1 MDKIEFMKS
10 INFELIRPHREE
22 LADLGG
28 LAEFHLYVD
37 PGSALVKLRSFA
49 EYVVKDI
56 YAQER
61 LPKLHR
67 PQLIDLMQNDAFEQ
81 VVDRSLLNHLHYLR
95 IQGNGPAH
103 GEPAET
109 STAKIALGIA
119 HQVASY
125 MAIRYYGVALESI
138 ADFEIPGNLAD
149 TEALQREKTSYK
161 KLAEKKA
168 TEVERLLA
176 EVDTLRAK
184 LDATPAT
191 EAERE
196 RALRASQSA
205 SAALSWDEA
214 KTRALMIDA
223 LLSKAHWDIGNIEQ
237 VRLEFEVLH
246 QPTASGIGYADYVL
260 WGDNGLPLAVIEA
273 KKSGADLSRGREQ
286 ARMYADGLEKM
297 TGQRPVIF
305 YSNGYETHLWDDAQ
319 YNSARKIYG
328 FYDKESLEYLIF
340 QRNHRDPNPEQ
351 DNPDLSIADRAYQ
364 IEAVKTVVGHF
375 QEQRR
380 KALLVQAT
388 GTGKT
393 RVAIAIVELLSR
405 KRWLKR
411 VLFLCDRN
419 ELRKQ
424 AGDAFKTHLPGET
437 RCVIGAGQEVDP
449 NARIYVATYP
459 GMMNRFEQFN
469 VGFFDLIIA
478 DESHRSIYNRYRDLF
493 TYFDALQVGLT
504 ATPVKFIARNTFDL
518 FGCENQDP
526 TFEYTLEQAI
536 NNVPAHLVPFRV
548 KDLTTGFLREGIK
561 YDELSEEQREQ
572 LDEQANDAEDFNYEG
587 KDIGKRVFNK
597 DTDRI
602 ILQNLINNGIKDDT
616 GSLVGKTVIFAV
628 NQNHAEAM
636 QKTFVELY
644 PQFGD
649 AVCKVIHNKVPR
661 AEALI
666 DEFKQSGNNFR
677 IAISVDMLDTGVDIP
692 ALVNLVF
699 AKPVKSW
706 VKFWQMIGR
715 GTRLCPNLFGRGR
728 DKSEFLIFDHYGN
741 FEYFDERYQEADIG
755 ARKSLLQWT
764 FEARLAL
771 AEAAA
776 EESNRDAFDTACRL
790 LRSDIN
796 DLPQNSVLVRDNLRD
811 VHILQ
816 QPGVVE
822 KFEPATVNSLHNTVA
837 PLMGQR
843 TLSDKDA
850 IRFDRLMAELQLCFV
865 KGVARFEEK
874 RLELLAR
881 IDRLAITIKAVRE
894 KDSLIK
900 ALRSSE
906 WWDSADFKALE
917 LVRIELRGIM
927 RYQQML
933 VQPGGGIH
941 RIDVT
946 EDIGGIREY
955 DRIIDLTRTESL
967 AYRFRIKTIL
977 DDMFDSNPT
986 LQKIYNQQPVTDAE
1000 LESLTSLVLTQNPGV
1015 DISLLVNFFPEAQDL
1030 HQAVMQLIGL
1040 DPAKVDAH
1048 FTDFMHGHPQLTPL
1062 QVKFLNLLKTLIASN
1077 GYITLGKLYEAPFT
1091 RLHAMGLDGVFP
1103 VNSVAEDLV
1112 QVIKPY
1118 IRPEAHSPIEIH

>member
-1 MDKIEFMKS
+1 MKS
-10 INFELIRPHREE
+10 INFELIRPYREE

-56 YAQER
+56 YVQER

-67 PQLIDLMQNDAFEQ
+67 PQLIDLMKNDAFME

-125 MAIRYYGVALESI
+125 LAIRYYGVSLDSI
-138 ADFEIPGNLAD
+138 PEFQTPENIAD
-149 TEALQREKTSYK
+149 TESLQREKTSYK
-161 KLAEKKA
+161 KLAEKQA
-168 TEVERLLA
+168 DEVERLLA
-176 EVDTLRAK
+176 ELDALRAK
-184 LDATPAT
+184 LDAEPASS
-191 EAERE
+191 AERE
-196 RALRASQSA
+196 QSLRASQSA
-205 SAALSWDEA
+205 SAALTWDEA
-214 KTRALMIDA
+214 KTRTLMIDA
-223 LLSKAHWDIGNIEQ
+223 LLGKARWDIGNTDEVGI
-237 VRLEFEVLH
+237 EFEVQH

-273 KKSGADLSRGREQ
+273 KKSGADLSLGREQ

-297 TGQRPVIF
+297 TGQRPIIF
-305 YSNGYETHLWDDAQ
+305 YSNGYETHLWDDVQ
-319 YNSARKIYG
+319 YNSARKVYG

-340 QRNHRDPNPEQ
+340 QRSHRDPAPEQ

-364 IEAVKTVVGHF
+364 IEAIKTVAGHF
-375 QEQRR
+375 QQQRR

-393 RVAIAIVELLSR
+393 RVAIAIVELLLR

-424 AGDAFKTHLPGET
+424 AGDAFKTHLPSET
-437 RCVIGAGQEVDP
+437 RCIIGAGGEVDP

-478 DESHRSIYNRYRDLF
+478 DESHRSIYNKYRDLF
-493 TYFDALQVGLT
+493 TYFDALQLGLT

-536 NNVPAHLVPFRV
+536 NNVPPHLVPFRV

-561 YDELSEEQREQ
+561 YEALSEEQREQ
-572 LDEQANDAEDFNYEG
+572 LDEQTSDAEDFNYQG

-602 ILQNLINNGIKDDT
+602 ILQNLINNGLRDDT
-616 GSLVGKTVIFAV
+616 GSLVGKTVVFAV
-628 NQNHAEAM
+628 NQNHAEAL

-644 PQFGD
+644 PQYGD

-666 DEFKQSGNNFR
+666 DEFKQPGNNFR
-677 IAISVDMLDTGVDIP
+677 IAISVDMLDTGVDVP

-715 GTRLCPNLFGRGR
+715 GTRLCPDLFGPGK
-728 DKSEFLIFDHYGN
+728 DKREFLIFDHYGN
-741 FEYFDERYQEADIG
+741 FEYFNESYQEADTG
-755 ARKSLLQWT
+755 TRKSLLQWT
-764 FEARLAL
+764 FEARLEL
-771 AEAAA
+771 AEGAVEAG
-776 EESNRDAFDTACRL
+776 NRDAFDTSCKL
-790 LRSDIN
+790 MRSDIN
-796 DLPQNSVLVRDNLRD
+796 DLPQNSVQVRDNLRD

-816 QPGVVE
+816 QPDIVE
-822 KFEPATVNSLHNTVA
+822 VFEAATVSTLRETIA

-865 KGVARFEEK
+865 KGAACLEEK

-881 IDRLAITIKAVRE
+881 VDRLAITIKAVRD
-894 KDSLIK
+894 KDALIK
-900 ALRSSE
+900 ALRTSE
-906 WWDSADFKALE
+906 WWDAADFAALE
-917 LVRIELRGIM
+917 QVRTELRGIM
-927 RYQQML
+927 RYQQAL

-946 EDIGGIREY
+946 EDVGEIREH
-955 DRIIDLTRTESL
+955 DRTVDLTRTESL

-977 DDMFDSNPT
+977 EDMFDVNPT
-986 LQKIYNQQPVTDAE
+986 LQKIYNQEPVTDAE

-1015 DISLLVNFFPEAQDL
+1015 DISLLVDFFPEAQDL
-1030 HQAVMQLIGL
+1030 HQAVSQLIGL
-1040 DPAKVDAH
+1040 DPEKVDGH
-1048 FTDFMHGHPQLTPL
+1048 FTEFMHEHPQLTPL
-1062 QVKFLNLLKTLIASN
+1062 QVKFLNLMKTHIATN

-1091 RLHAMGLDGVFP
+1091 HLHAMGLDGIFP
-1103 VNSVAEDLV
+1103 VDTVAEDLV
-1112 QVIKPY
+1112 KVMTPY
-1118 IRPEAHSPIEIH
+1118 VRPESDGSAEVH